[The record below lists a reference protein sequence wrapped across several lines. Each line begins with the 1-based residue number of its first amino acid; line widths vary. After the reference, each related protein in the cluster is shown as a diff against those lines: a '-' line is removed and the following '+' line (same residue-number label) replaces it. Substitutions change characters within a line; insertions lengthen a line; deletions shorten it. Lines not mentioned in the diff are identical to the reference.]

1 MTIAVQLNLDTGL
14 HEIWAE
20 NFGFWAPGGPRLFRA
35 PPHPNV
41 KWEHA
46 DASAAERDAEAVR
59 QYLARVGDK
68 RQSKAELKKV
78 NL

>member
-1 MTIAVQLNLDTGL
+1 MTIAVQLNLDSGL

-35 PPHPNV
+35 PPHPNIQ
-41 KWEHA
+41 WAHETPE
-46 DASAAERDAEAVR
+46 AAEKDAEAVR
-59 QYLARVGDK
+59 QYLARIGDK
-68 RQSKAELKKV
+68 RQSKAELKRG